1 MRLDKFLADMGL
13 GSRKEVK
20 GLIKK
25 GTIEVNGQ
33 VVKSD
38 KAQVNEFE
46 DAVTYLGEIIT
57 YQKDFYKYTFVPF
70 RKQFRKSFCYFF
82 VVRIFS

>member
-46 DAVTYLGEIIT
+46 DAVTYLCINYICLFD
-57 YQKDFYKYTFVPF
+57 YLF
-70 RKQFRKSFCYFF
+70 
-82 VVRIFS
+82 I

>member
-25 GTIEVNGQ
+25 ERL
-33 VVKSD
+33 KSMD
-38 KAQVNEFE
+38 KWSKA
-46 DAVTYLGEIIT
+46 I
-57 YQKDFYKYTFVPF
+57 K
-70 RKQFRKSFCYFF
+70 RK
-82 VVRIFS
+82 

>member
-46 DAVTYLGEIIT
+46 DAVTYLEKSLRIKKIFTTFCINLQESFLLLRIIMI
-57 YQKDFYKYTFVPF
+57 KP
-70 RKQFRKSFCYFF
+70 
-82 VVRIFS
+82 